1 MDLEVFERYQR
12 YLQSEK
18 QYSPLTLSAYQQDL
32 GDFIKWLEQLKQ
44 APEVTQ
50 VKAFHIRDWISAL
63 RRRGLEGRSLQR
75 KLSSLRRFY
84 QFLLR
89 ENLVNA
95 NPCVDVPVPKTPPHL
110 PEVLNADQL
119 DYLLAADPEGIL
131 ELRDCAMMELF
142 YSSGVRLAELVSL
155 NVNSLDLNQGMMRV
169 RGKGSKERDIPIG
182 KQAVETLRA
191 WLSLRSDLCDADEPA
206 LFVSQQRRRISMRNV
221 QARLIYWQE
230 KRGLAQHL
238 HPHKLRHS
246 CASHLLESSGD
257 LRAVQELLGHVN
269 IGTTQIYTH
278 LDFQRLAAVYDK
290 AHPRA
295 HKKP

>member
-1 MDLEVFERYQR
+1 MDLQVFERYQR

-18 QYSPLTLSAYQQDL
+18 RYSPLTLSAYQQDL
-32 GDFIKWLEQLKQ
+32 GDFVKWLEQLKQ
-44 APEVTQ
+44 APEVVQ

-89 ENLVNA
+89 EGLVNA
-95 NPCVDVPVPKTPPHL
+95 NPCVDVPVPKTPRRL

-119 DYLLAADPEGIL
+119 DYLLAADPEGAL
-131 ELRDCAMMELF
+131 EVRDCAMMELF

-155 NVNSLDLNQGMMRV
+155 NVNSLDLSQAMMRV
-169 RGKGSKERDIPIG
+169 YGKGNKERDVPIG
-182 KQAVETLRA
+182 KQAIEALRA
-191 WLSLRSDLCDADEPA
+191 WLSLRSDLCDVEEPA

-221 QARLIYWQE
+221 QVRLIYWQE
-230 KRGLAQHL
+230 KRGLSQRL

-246 CASHLLESSGD
+246 CASHLLESSSD

>member
-1 MDLEVFERYQR
+1 MDLQVFERYQH

-18 QYSPLTLSAYQQDL
+18 RYSPLTLSAYQQDL
-32 GDFIKWLEQLKQ
+32 GDFVKWLEPLKQ
-44 APEVTQ
+44 APAVTQ

-89 ENLVNA
+89 EGLVNA
-95 NPCVDVPVPKTPPHL
+95 NPCFDVPVPKTSRHL

-119 DYLLAADPEGIL
+119 DYLLAADPEGPL
-131 ELRDCAMMELF
+131 EVRDCAMMELF
-142 YSSGVRLAELVSL
+142 YSSGVRLAELVGL

-169 RGKGSKERDIPIG
+169 YGKGGKERDVPIG
-182 KQAVETLRA
+182 KQAVEALRA
-191 WLSLRSDLCDADEPA
+191 WLSLRSDLCDIDEQA

-230 KRGLAQHL
+230 KRGLSQRL

-246 CASHLLESSGD
+246 CASHLLESSSD

>member
-1 MDLEVFERYQR
+1 MDLQVFERYQH

-18 QYSPLTLSAYQQDL
+18 RYSPLTLSAYQQDL
-32 GDFIKWLEQLKQ
+32 GDFVKWLEHLKQ
-44 APEVTQ
+44 APAVIQ

-89 ENLVNA
+89 EGLVNS
-95 NPCVDVPVPKTPPHL
+95 NPCFDVPVPKPPPHL
-110 PEVLNADQL
+110 PEILNADQL
-119 DYLLAADPEGIL
+119 EYLLDTHPEGAL
-131 ELRDCAMMELF
+131 ELRDCAIMELF
-142 YSSGVRLAELVSL
+142 YSSGVRLAELVGL
-155 NVNSLDLNQGMMRV
+155 NVNHLDLNQGMMRV
-169 RGKGSKERDIPIG
+169 RGKGDKERDVPIG
-182 KQAVETLRA
+182 QQAVKALRA
-191 WLSLRSDLCDADEPA
+191 WLSVRSDLCDSDEQA

-230 KRGLAQHL
+230 KRGLAQRL

-246 CASHLLESSGD
+246 CASHLLESSSD

>member
-1 MDLEVFERYQR
+1 MDLQVFERYQH

-18 QYSPLTLSAYQQDL
+18 RYSPLTLSAYQQDL
-32 GDFIKWLEQLKQ
+32 GDFVKWLEPLKQ
-44 APEVTQ
+44 APAVTQ

-89 ENLVNA
+89 EGLVNA
-95 NPCVDVPVPKTPPHL
+95 NPCFDVPVPKTSRHL

-119 DYLLAADPEGIL
+119 DYLLAADPEGPL
-131 ELRDCAMMELF
+131 EVRDCAIMELF
-142 YSSGVRLAELVSL
+142 YSSGVRLAELVGL

-169 RGKGSKERDIPIG
+169 YGKGGKERDVPIG
-182 KQAVETLRA
+182 KQAVEALRA
-191 WLSLRSDLCDADEPA
+191 WLSLRNDLCDIDEQA

-230 KRGLAQHL
+230 KRGLSQRL

-246 CASHLLESSGD
+246 CASHLLESSSD

>member
-1 MDLEVFERYQR
+1 MDLQVFERYEH

-18 QYSPLTLSAYQQDL
+18 RYSPLTLSAYQQDL
-32 GDFIKWLEQLKQ
+32 NDFVKWLEQLKDQ
-44 APEVTQ
+44 PEVVK
-50 VKAFHIRDWISAL
+50 VKAFHIRDWMSAL
-63 RRRGLEGRSLQR
+63 RRRGLAGRSLQR

-89 ENLVNA
+89 EGLVNA
-95 NPCVDVPVPKTPPHL
+95 NPCVDVPVPKTPRHL
-110 PEVLNADQL
+110 PEILNTDQL
-119 DYLLAADPEGIL
+119 EYLLAADPENPL
-131 ELRDCAMMELF
+131 EVRDCAMMELF
-142 YSSGVRLAELVSL
+142 YSSGVRLAELVGL
-155 NVNSLDLNQGMMRV
+155 NVGSIDLNQGMMRV
-169 RGKGSKERDIPIG
+169 YGKGGKERDVPIG
-182 KQAVETLRA
+182 RQAVEALRA
-191 WLSLRSDLCDADEPA
+191 WLALRNELCPPEEQA
-206 LFVSQQRRRISMRNV
+206 LFVSQQQRRISTRNV

-230 KRGLAQHL
+230 KRGLVQRL

-246 CASHLLESSGD
+246 CASHLLESSSD

-295 HKKP
+295 HKKT

>member
-1 MDLEVFERYQR
+1 MNLEVFERYQH

-18 QYSPLTLSAYQQDL
+18 RYSPLTLSAYQQDL
-32 GDFIKWLEQLKQ
+32 GDFVKWLEQLK
-44 APEVTQ
+44 APVEVIQ

-89 ENLVNA
+89 EGLVNS
-95 NPCVDVPVPKTPPHL
+95 NPCFDVPVPKTPRHL
-110 PEVLNADQL
+110 PEILNADQL
-119 DYLLAADPEGIL
+119 EYLLDTNPEGAL

-142 YSSGVRLAELVSL
+142 YSSGVRLAELVGL
-155 NVNSLDLNQGMMRV
+155 NVNHLDLNQGMMRV
-169 RGKGSKERDIPIG
+169 RGKGDKERDVPIG
-182 KQAVETLRA
+182 QQAVEAVRA
-191 WLSLRSDLCDADEPA
+191 WLSVRSDLCDSEEQA

-230 KRGLAQHL
+230 KRGLAQRL

-246 CASHLLESSGD
+246 CASHLLESSSD

-295 HKKP
+295 HKKS

>member
-1 MDLEVFERYQR
+1 MDLAVFERYQH

-18 QYSPLTLSAYQQDL
+18 RYSPLTLSAYQQDL
-32 GDFIKWLEQLKQ
+32 GDFIQWLEQLKP

-63 RRRGLEGRSLQR
+63 RRRGLGSRSLRR

-89 ENLVNA
+89 ENLVHA

-110 PEVLNADQL
+110 PEILNTDQL
-119 DYLLAADPEGIL
+119 DYLLAADPEGAL
-131 ELRDCAMMELF
+131 EVRDCAMMELF
-142 YSSGVRLAELVSL
+142 YSSGVRLAELVNL
-155 NVNSLDLNQGMMRV
+155 NVNSLDLSQGMMRV
-169 RGKGSKERDIPIG
+169 YGKGGKERDLPIG
-182 KQAVETLRA
+182 RQAVEALRA
-191 WLSLRSDLCDADEPA
+191 WLSLRRDLCDADEPA

-246 CASHLLESSGD
+246 CASHLLESSSD

-278 LDFQRLAAVYDK
+278 LDFQRLAAVYDQ